1 MTSIVG
7 SDTTSLRDEMEDNLS
22 RVRQLDPTIEEA
34 SVRRYAGEMAEADAV
49 LDSVDLEDVPLVVA
63 FSASWP
69 EGTVR

>member
-1 MTSIVG
+1 MTSKVG

-34 SVRRYAGEMAEADAV
+34 SVRRYAREMAEADAV
-49 LDSVDLEDVPLVVA
+49 LDSVDREDVPPVVA